1 MKKKILALSMIFI
14 MVLAMTACGKSGGSG
29 DQETWNLKFSFEG
42 SEGIRMSQLWK
53 EWADM
58 ITEKTDGR
66 VTFTFYYDS
75 TLLDA
80 NGEYAQLTAGVAD
93 IADIHRYAS
102 DGFTMLEKWK
112 GFTMGTPIEGQV
124 AITKALFE
132 EFPELQEETSGIH
145 PLAYAFDGGTY
156 QLLTVNKEVDSVDDM
171 KGLVIWCEADFNDF
185 VKGMGATPV
194 NTPWSEVYSSLQK
207 NMYDGLLIAAETLE
221 SVNFAEVCQYC
232 TMVNLNYLTQ
242 PGHFMNLDVWNS
254 LPDDIKAVFNDEEV
268 VNFIESNMEKSA
280 HEAEQE
286 GIQWAID
293 NHGTKV
299 IELSDEEQQKF
310 VDVLNESKKSI
321 AAAFDAEGLPGTEI
335 LNRMIELS
343 KEYQ

>member
-132 EFPELQEETSGIH
+132 EFPEL
-145 PLAYAFDGGTY
+145 
-156 QLLTVNKEVDSVDDM
+156 
-171 KGLVIWCEADFNDF
+171 
-185 VKGMGATPV
+185 
-194 NTPWSEVYSSLQK
+194 
-207 NMYDGLLIAAETLE
+207 
-221 SVNFAEVCQYC
+221 
-232 TMVNLNYLTQ
+232 
-242 PGHFMNLDVWNS
+242 
-254 LPDDIKAVFNDEEV
+254 
-268 VNFIESNMEKSA
+268 
-280 HEAEQE
+280 
-286 GIQWAID
+286 
-293 NHGTKV
+293 
-299 IELSDEEQQKF
+299 
-310 VDVLNESKKSI
+310 
-321 AAAFDAEGLPGTEI
+321 
-335 LNRMIELS
+335 
-343 KEYQ
+343 

>member
-1 MKKKILALSMIFI
+1 MIFI

-124 AITKALFE
+124 AITKSTFE

-171 KGLVIWCEADFNDF
+171 KGL
-185 VKGMGATPV
+185 
-194 NTPWSEVYSSLQK
+194 Q
-207 NMYDGLLIAAETLE
+207 
-221 SVNFAEVCQYC
+221 
-232 TMVNLNYLTQ
+232 
-242 PGHFMNLDVWNS
+242 
-254 LPDDIKAVFNDEEV
+254 
-268 VNFIESNMEKSA
+268 
-280 HEAEQE
+280 
-286 GIQWAID
+286 
-293 NHGTKV
+293 
-299 IELSDEEQQKF
+299 
-310 VDVLNESKKSI
+310 
-321 AAAFDAEGLPGTEI
+321 
-335 LNRMIELS
+335 
-343 KEYQ
+343 